1 MRAWKFPCWKNTTGL
16 MVHIGWIMA
25 SQNTSWPSKDI
36 YLVYTMSGSKV
47 GFRMIF
53 PTSNTVSPCAWC
65 PSLPRTSWCA
75 GVRSPWGL
83 FTEELLFIT
92 CTVYRKTFW
101 KFFMDYVSSTYLI
114 SINCFRMLRLMNKKD
129 SGLFGGP
136 ESETETA
143 LFNWYRISQF
153 LVELL

>member
-53 PTSNTVSPCAWC
+53 PTSNTVSPCARC

-75 GVRSPWGL
+75 GVRSPLRLIHGRIL
-83 FTEELLFIT
+83 IYYMYSLS
-92 CTVYRKTFW
+92 KTFW

-136 ESETETA
+136 ELETETFCSA
-143 LFNWYRISQF
+143 FCS
-153 LVELL
+153 